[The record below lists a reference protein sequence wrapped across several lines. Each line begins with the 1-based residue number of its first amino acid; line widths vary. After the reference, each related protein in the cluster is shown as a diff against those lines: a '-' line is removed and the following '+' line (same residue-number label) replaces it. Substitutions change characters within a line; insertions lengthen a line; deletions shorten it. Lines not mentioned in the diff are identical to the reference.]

1 MKRARKGKP
10 TEDGILLPVLLPRVR
25 PDERAKVV
33 VLDFFLVPVAC
44 QQVEK

>member
-1 MKRARKGKP
+1 MERARKGKR
-10 TEDGILLPVLLPRVR
+10 TEDGILLPILLPRVR

-33 VLDFFLVPVAC
+33 VLDFFLVPAAR